1 MPNAWIP
8 LELEIAELTA
18 AGKQILPLKEID
30 ALNNDSEVSTLSA
43 EDLKRFLKS
52 DDFLQNFYL
61 WIVFIHCINKHT
73 MLQNQVISTFVVF
86 EKLVYLVVKRCSSF
100 LNILL
105 KINYFCFR

>member
-30 ALNNDSEVSTLSA
+30 ALNNDSEVSI
-43 EDLKRFLKS
+43 
-52 DDFLQNFYL
+52 QNFYL

-73 MLQNQVISTFVVF
+73 MLQNQVISTFAVTDFIVCF
-86 EKLVYLVVKRCSSF
+86 CVSVSLIAFILIFMQMHLSI
-100 LNILL
+100 NIS
-105 KINYFCFR
+105 KNKNYNR